1 MARRA
6 FGVLNILAGLI
17 AFATQAY
24 AGTVLITEQ
33 EAGLPPLRGVLG
45 SRSITRG
52 PRIDL
57 IEPGQVAY
65 SPLHFQVRF
74 QSFGGADINVRSLRA
89 VYLKNPEVDITA
101 RIARFADASGIDIPD
116 AEVPVGQHYI
126 RIEITDSEGRTRS
139 AVFEI
144 KIERQ
149 L

>member
-1 MARRA
+1 MGRRS

-17 AFATQAY
+17 ALASPAC

-33 EAGLPPLRGVLG
+33 EAGLPPVHAVLG

-57 IEPGQVAY
+57 VEPGQAAY

-89 VYLKNPEVDITA
+89 IYLKNPEVDITP
-101 RIARFADASGIDIPD
+101 RIARFVDASGIDIPD
-116 AEVPVGQHYI
+116 AEVPAGQHYI
-126 RIEITDSEGRTRS
+126 RIEITDTEGRTRS
-139 AVFEI
+139 AVFEL
-144 KIERQ
+144 KIEH
-149 L
+149 